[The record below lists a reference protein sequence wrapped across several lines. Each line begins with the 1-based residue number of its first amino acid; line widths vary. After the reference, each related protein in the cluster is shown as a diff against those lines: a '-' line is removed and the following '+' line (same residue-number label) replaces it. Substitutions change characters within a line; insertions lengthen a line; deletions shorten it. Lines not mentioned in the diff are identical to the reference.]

1 MGSPRLL
8 RFLAVVLTALALV
21 PAGAHL
27 FELPNKIGLPRDAY
41 FAAQGLY
48 RGWALFGFV
57 WFGAL
62 AANLGL
68 AAALRRRRARAAARL
83 ALAAGLLVALSLAVF
98 FAWTYPAN
106 LDTENWTRAPPD
118 WEALRRRWEY
128 SHAANAGLLFL
139 AFCSVVLSAV
149 LDDGGWSVRASG
161 QTPTEPPRALG
172 VPRLDPPPLGAAAG
186 QTKTAPSATSGVSL
200 AVISS
205 ENAKPATTSDRGAA
219 PVSRAR
225 VQ

>member
-1 MGSPRLL
+1 M
-8 RFLAVVLTALALV
+8 RFKAVQALAVILTGLALV

-106 LDTENWTRAPPD
+106 LATENWTRVPAD
-118 WEALRRRWEY
+118 WEALRRQWEY

-149 LDDGGWSVRASG
+149 LDDGG
-161 QTPTEPPRALG
+161 
-172 VPRLDPPPLGAAAG
+172 
-186 QTKTAPSATSGVSL
+186 
-200 AVISS
+200 
-205 ENAKPATTSDRGAA
+205 
-219 PVSRAR
+219 
-225 VQ
+225 